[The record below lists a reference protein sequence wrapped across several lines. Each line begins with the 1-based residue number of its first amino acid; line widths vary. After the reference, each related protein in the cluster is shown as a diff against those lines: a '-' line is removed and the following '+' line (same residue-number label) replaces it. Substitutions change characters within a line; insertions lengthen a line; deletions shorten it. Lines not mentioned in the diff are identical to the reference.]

1 MRITSRNVTWELNAL
16 ILKYNLFIHLWL
28 HWVFFTTCGL
38 SLAVASRGLFFV
50 AMHGLLTGGFSCATQ
65 TPRVGF
71 TSCGARAQMLHGT
84 WNLPG
89 PGIEPVS
96 LALSGTFLTT
106 VPLGKSL
113 HTFNLLFF
121 N

>member
-1 MRITSRNVTWELNAL
+1 MAAL
-16 ILKYNLFIHLWL
+16 
-28 HWVFFTTCGL
+28 
-38 SLAVASRGLFFV
+38 GLFYYMWTFSSCGEQGPILCCDARASHWWLFLCNTDSRCV
-50 AMHGLLTGGFSCATQ
+50 GFS
-65 TPRVGF
+65 
-71 TSCGARAQMLHGT
+71 SCGARAQMIHGM